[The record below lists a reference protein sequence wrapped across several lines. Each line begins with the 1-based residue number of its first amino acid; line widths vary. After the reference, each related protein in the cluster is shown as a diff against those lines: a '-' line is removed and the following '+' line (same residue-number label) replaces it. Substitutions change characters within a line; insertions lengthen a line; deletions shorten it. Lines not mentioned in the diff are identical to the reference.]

1 MAERKVRT
9 MRKRM
14 NGKKAARI
22 ARRRYMLEFKGTVQL
37 GRAMKLNKQA
47 LDDGLMDIG
56 AYLQTRENY
65 SREFQSLLDQEMPVP
80 V

>member
-1 MAERKVRT
+1 
-9 MRKRM
+9 M
-14 NGKKAARI
+14 NGKKANRI

-47 LDDGLMDIG
+47 LDEGLMSRE

-65 SREFQSLLDQEMPVP
+65 TSEFQKLLDQEMPVSI
-80 V
+80 